1 MVEKNSITKRIFS
14 MLFTLVLVIGF
25 IRSNSYSKIQR
36 VFDYLGQDKK
46 VEESFTVDDID
57 NEFVST
63 LYMKKDLINLNGL
76 MARKLGMQG
85 FYSDMGMYVTDDNY
99 IVSASPNTSTDYE
112 YNETVA
118 FRDFLESNGI
128 NFLYVNEP
136 TKYVDDK
143 LFYDEFGI
151 ETYSNRNMDLFLYRI
166 RDAGVNALDIRDNIA
181 SENIK
186 VNDLFYKT
194 DHHWTAP
201 AGLWATVIMA
211 QTLNDSFG
219 YDIDLSIFDDKNFD
233 KTEWKECWLGE
244 QGRKVAESYVGL
256 DDYIEV
262 KPNFETSY
270 TFIND
275 DGTTWNGTFDDFIN
289 ESVYNTDND
298 VYENSSWHYS
308 YNRINCIN
316 NNVADGKI
324 LILGDSYDHVTQP
337 FLSLG
342 VHEVDSLILRAYD
355 DSFSLREYILENGY
369 DTVIVAYAQFMVG
382 AHDIEGSANYRMFTF
397 EY

>member
-1 MVEKNSITKRIFS
+1 MVKQNSIIKRTFS
-14 MLFTLVLVIGF
+14 MIFVLILLIGF
-25 IRSNSYSKIQR
+25 IRSNSYAKIQR
-36 VFDYLGQDKK
+36 LFDYLGQDKK
-46 VEESFTVDDID
+46 VEEPLTVDAIE

-63 LYMKKDLINLNGL
+63 LYMKKDLINLNGS
-76 MARKLGMQG
+76 MARELGMQG

-99 IVSASPNTSTDYE
+99 IVSASAYTTTDYE
-112 YNETVA
+112 YAETVA

-136 TKYVDDK
+136 TKYVDDN
-143 LFYDEFGI
+143 LFYKEFGV
-151 ETYSNRNMDLFLYRI
+151 ETYSNRNMDLFLSRI
-166 RDAGVNALDIRDNIA
+166 RDAGINTVDIRDNIA
-181 SENIK
+181 AENIN
-186 VNDLFYKT
+186 VRDLFYRT
-194 DHHWTAP
+194 DHHWTTP
-201 AGLWATVIMA
+201 AGLWATKIMA
-211 QTLNDSFG
+211 EALNDDCG
-219 YDIDLSIFDDKNFD
+219 YDIDLSIYDDKNFD
-233 KTEWKECWLGE
+233 TTEWKACWLGE

-256 DDYIEV
+256 DDYTEV

-270 TFIND
+270 TFING
-275 DGTTWNGTFDDFIN
+275 DGTTWEGTFNDFVN
-289 ESVYNTDND
+289 ESVYNTEND

-316 NNVADGKI
+316 NNVESGKV

-342 VHEVDSLILRAYD
+342 VHQVDTLILRGYD
-355 DSFSLREYILENGY
+355 DSFSLRNYILENGY

-382 AHDIEGSANYRMFTF
+382 AHDNVDSANYRMFTF